1 MLDAD
6 LKKLVAQYGAHDAR
20 QSSVLIV
27 DDELPNLMVL
37 RGFLDADHTVYEAHS
52 GPEALRIAAE
62 HELDVVIADQ
72 RMPEMTGIEM
82 LEKLR
87 RTQPDAVGI
96 VVTGYTDMPALISAI
111 NQARVFRFLKKPWQ
125 PEELLAAVRQGC
137 DSAFQARALR
147 KLVGLLAH
155 RTDELQ
161 ASLEKVQTAHDHL
174 LHLERLS
181 SMGRLASGL
190 THDLRNVMI
199 SVNHIERELETRAAE
214 PDLLESVRI
223 GTHMIGNLLE
233 TLEGMQEFAKT
244 GALTMASEIFAPAQV
259 VQAAIAISRMDMT
272 YRARNVEV
280 LIEQDLPSVQ
290 GDQQKLI
297 QVLVNLLR
305 NAIQATEKSKRILVR
320 AQRDAGEV
328 VFAVEDE
335 GPGVPSELRDKIFEP
350 FVSTKGDKGM
360 GMGLYMARLIVES
373 HQGQIRCS
381 NRPAGGARFEVRLK
395 PAA

>member
-1 MLDAD
+1 MLATD
-6 LKKLVAQYGAHDAR
+6 LKKLVAQYGADDGG

-37 RGFLDADHTVYEAHS
+37 RGFLDADYTVYEAQS

-62 HELDVVIADQ
+62 HQMAVVIADQ

-87 RTQPDAVGI
+87 QTQPDAVGI
-96 VVTGYTDMPALISAI
+96 VVTGYTDTPALISAI

-137 DSAFQARALR
+137 ESAFQARAVR
-147 KLVGLLAH
+147 NLVGLLAH

-161 ASLEKVQTAHDHL
+161 ASLEKVQTAHEQL

-181 SMGRLASGL
+181 TMGRLASGL
-190 THDLRNVMI
+190 THDLRNVMV

-223 GTHMIGNLLE
+223 GTHMIGNILE
-233 TLEGMQEFAKT
+233 TLEGMQQFAKS
-244 GALTMASEIFAPAQV
+244 GALSMASEIFAPAQV

-272 YRARNVEV
+272 YRARKVEV
-280 LIEQDLPSVQ
+280 VIENDLPAVQ
-290 GDQQKLI
+290 GDRQKLI

-305 NAIQATEKSKRILVR
+305 NAIQATEKSRRIQVR

-335 GPGVPSELRDKIFEP
+335 GPGVPFELRDKIFEP
-350 FVSTKGDKGM
+350 FVSTKGDNGM
-360 GMGLYMARLIVES
+360 GMGL
-373 HQGQIRCS
+373 
-381 NRPAGGARFEVRLK
+381 
-395 PAA
+395 

>member
-1 MLDAD
+1 MLDAE

-37 RGFLDADHTVYEAHS
+37 RGFLDADYQVFEAHS

-62 HELDVVIADQ
+62 HELAVVIADQ

-82 LEKLR
+82 LETLR
-87 RTQPDAVGI
+87 QTQPDAVGI
-96 VVTGYTDMPALISAI
+96 VVTGYTDTPALISAI

-137 DSAFQARALR
+137 ESAFQARALR
-147 KLVGLLAH
+147 NLVGLLAH
-155 RTDELQ
+155 RTDELEV
-161 ASLEKVQTAHDHL
+161 SLEKVQTAQDQL

-223 GTHMIGNLLE
+223 GTHMITNLLE
-233 TLEGMQEFAKT
+233 TLEGMQEFARS
-244 GALTMASEIFAPAQV
+244 GALTMASEVFAPAEV

-272 YRARNVEV
+272 YRARKVEV
-280 LIEQDLPSVQ
+280 EIEKDLPAVQ

-305 NAIQATEKSKRILVR
+305 NAIQATEKSRRILVR
-320 AQRDAGEV
+320 AQLNAGEV

>member
-6 LKKLVAQYGAHDAR
+6 LKKLVAQYGAYDAS

-37 RGFLDADHTVYEAHS
+37 RGFLDADYTVYEAQS

-62 HELDVVIADQ
+62 HQLAVVIADQ

-87 RTQPDAVGI
+87 QTQPDAVGI
-96 VVTGYTDMPALISAI
+96 VLTGYTDTPALISAI

-137 DSAFQARALR
+137 ESAFQARALR
-147 KLVGLLAH
+147 NLVGLLAH

-161 ASLEKVQTAHDHL
+161 TSLEKVQTAHDHL

-190 THDLRNVMI
+190 THDLRNVMV

-233 TLEGMQEFAKT
+233 TLEGMQEFARS
-244 GALTMASEIFAPAQV
+244 GALTMASDIFAPAQV

-272 YRARNVEV
+272 YRSRRVEV
-280 LIEQDLPSVQ
+280 EIEKDLPSVQ

-360 GMGLYMARLIVES
+360 GLGLYMARLIVES

>member
-1 MLDAD
+1 
-6 LKKLVAQYGAHDAR
+6 
-20 QSSVLIV
+20 
-27 DDELPNLMVL
+27 
-37 RGFLDADHTVYEAHS
+37 
-52 GPEALRIAAE
+52 
-62 HELDVVIADQ
+62 
-72 RMPEMTGIEM
+72 
-82 LEKLR
+82 
-87 RTQPDAVGI
+87 
-96 VVTGYTDMPALISAI
+96 
-111 NQARVFRFLKKPWQ
+111 
-125 PEELLAAVRQGC
+125 
-137 DSAFQARALR
+137 
-147 KLVGLLAH
+147 
-155 RTDELQ
+155 
-161 ASLEKVQTAHDHL
+161 
-174 LHLERLS
+174 
-181 SMGRLASGL
+181 MGRLASGL
-190 THDLRNVMI
+190 THDLRNVMV

-214 PDLLESVRI
+214 PDLLESVQI
-223 GTHMIGNLLE
+223 GTHMIGNLLQ
-233 TLEGMQEFAKT
+233 TLEGMQQFAKS
-244 GALTMASEIFAPAQV
+244 GALTMASELFAPAQV

-272 YRARNVEV
+272 YRARRVEV
-280 LIEQDLPSVQ
+280 EIEKDLPAVQ

-320 AQRDAGEV
+320 AQQDAGEV

>member
-1 MLDAD
+1 MLNAD
-6 LKKLVAQYGAHDAR
+6 LKKLVSQYGACDTSP
-20 QSSVLIV
+20 SSVLIV

-37 RGFLDADHTVYEAHS
+37 RGFLDADYTVYEAQS

-62 HELDVVIADQ
+62 HELAVVIADQ
-72 RMPEMTGIEM
+72 RMPQMTGIEM

-87 RTQPDAVGI
+87 ETQPDVAGI
-96 VVTGYTDMPALISAI
+96 VLTGYTDTPALISAI

-125 PEELLAAVRQGC
+125 PEELLASVRQGC
-137 DSAFQARALR
+137 ESAFQARALR
-147 KLVGLLAH
+147 NLVGLLAH

-161 ASLEKVQTAHDHL
+161 ASLEKVQTAHEHL

-181 SMGRLASGL
+181 TMGRLASGL
-190 THDLRNVMI
+190 THDLRNVMV

-214 PDLLESVRI
+214 PDLLESVQI

-233 TLEGMQEFAKT
+233 TLEGMQQFAKS
-244 GALTMASEIFAPAQV
+244 GALTMTSEIFAPAQV

-272 YRARNVEV
+272 YRARKVEV
-280 LIEQDLPSVQ
+280 EIEKDLPAVQ

-320 AQRDAGEV
+320 AQRDAGDV

-373 HQGQIRCS
+373 HRGQIRCS

>member
-1 MLDAD
+1 MLATD
-6 LKKLVAQYGAHDAR
+6 LKKLVAQYGAHDAG

-37 RGFLDADHTVYEAHS
+37 RGFLDADYTVYEAQS

-62 HELDVVIADQ
+62 HQMAVVIADQ

-87 RTQPDAVGI
+87 QTQPDAVGI
-96 VVTGYTDMPALISAI
+96 VLTGYTDTPALISAI

-137 DSAFQARALR
+137 ESAFQARALR
-147 KLVGLLAH
+147 NLVGLLAH

-161 ASLEKVQTAHDHL
+161 ASLEKVQTANEQL

-233 TLEGMQEFAKT
+233 TLEGLQQFAKS
-244 GALTMASEIFAPAQV
+244 GALSMVSEIFAPAQV

-272 YRARNVEV
+272 YRARKVEV
-280 LIEQDLPSVQ
+280 EIEKDLPVVQ
-290 GDQQKLI
+290 GDRQKLI

-305 NAIQATEKSKRILVR
+305 NAIQATEKSRRILVR

-335 GPGVPSELRDKIFEP
+335 GPGVPSELREKIFEP
-350 FVSTKGDKGM
+350 FVTTKGDKGM

>member
-1 MLDAD
+1 MLATD
-6 LKKLVAQYGAHDAR
+6 LKKLVAQYGADDGG

-37 RGFLDADHTVYEAHS
+37 RGFLDADYTVYEAQS

-62 HELDVVIADQ
+62 HQLAVVIADQ

-87 RTQPDAVGI
+87 QTQPDAVGI
-96 VVTGYTDMPALISAI
+96 VLTGYTDTPALISAI

-125 PEELLAAVRQGC
+125 PEELLAAVQQGC

-147 KLVGLLAH
+147 NLVGLLAH

-161 ASLEKVQTAHDHL
+161 ASLEKVQTAHEQL

-181 SMGRLASGL
+181 TMGRLASGL
-190 THDLRNVMI
+190 THDLRNVMV

-214 PDLLESVRI
+214 PDLLESVQI
-223 GTHMIGNLLE
+223 GTHMIGNLLQ
-233 TLEGMQEFAKT
+233 TLEGMQQFANA
-244 GALTMASEIFAPAQV
+244 GD
-259 VQAAIAISRMDMT
+259 R
-272 YRARNVEV
+272 VEV
-280 LIEQDLPSVQ
+280 EIEKDLPAVQ

-320 AQRDAGEV
+320 AQQDAGEV